1 MNRSGQST
9 NQAMGEKS
17 FDDRGLPGYGLA
29 VTYKLNLR
37 LLLGALLSGG
47 VAVEV

>member
-1 MNRSGQST
+1 VQHDPKNHLTATAFRVIHFG
-9 NQAMGEKS
+9 
-17 FDDRGLPGYGLA
+17 
-29 VTYKLNLR
+29 VTENLNLR